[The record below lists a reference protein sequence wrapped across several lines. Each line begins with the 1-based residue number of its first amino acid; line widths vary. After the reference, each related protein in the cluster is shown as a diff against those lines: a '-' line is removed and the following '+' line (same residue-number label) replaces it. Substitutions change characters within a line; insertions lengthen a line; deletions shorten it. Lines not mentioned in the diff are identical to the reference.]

1 MMSVCLVSAPEEE
14 EEDARLLAPQT
25 PLGHEDG
32 TRMVAEA
39 RWARPCSA
47 VCSEELVWVSS
58 DCNGETLLLLSIYR
72 NDTTCWDLI
81 NIEHY
86 YLFLVP
92 W

>member
-1 MMSVCLVSAPEEE
+1 MLEVVIMMSVCLVSAPEEE
-14 EEDARLLAPQT
+14 EEDARFLAPQT

-58 DCNGETLLLLSIYR
+58 DCNGETLLSWGI
-72 NDTTCWDLI
+72 
-81 NIEHY
+81 
-86 YLFLVP
+86 
-92 W
+92 

>member
-14 EEDARLLAPQT
+14 DARFLAPQT

-58 DCNGETLLLLSIYR
+58 DCNGETLLSLGI
-72 NDTTCWDLI
+72 
-81 NIEHY
+81 
-86 YLFLVP
+86 
-92 W
+92 

>member
-1 MMSVCLVSAPEEE
+1 MMSVCLVSAPEED
-14 EEDARLLAPQT
+14 EEDARFLAPQT

-72 NDTTCWDLI
+72 NDTNCW
-81 NIEHY
+81 EHY

>member
-1 MMSVCLVSAPEEE
+1 MSVCLVSAPEED

-72 NDTTCWDLI
+72 NDTTCW
-81 NIEHY
+81 EHY